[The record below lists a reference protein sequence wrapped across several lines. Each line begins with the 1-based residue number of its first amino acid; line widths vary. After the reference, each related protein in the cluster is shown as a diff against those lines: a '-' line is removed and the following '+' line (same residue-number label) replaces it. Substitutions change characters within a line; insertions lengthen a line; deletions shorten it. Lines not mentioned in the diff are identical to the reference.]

1 MWVNKMVLNAV
12 QANICLHHLEIKSSD
27 PQRLAEFYSQVMDMK
42 INKVTNQKF
51 LCEGPDRKIIISKGK
66 NKTLGYA
73 GMVCKNKENLERY
86 KEFLK
91 LNKCKINHFVS
102 EFYQSG
108 SFSLHD
114 PDNNMICFGVSK
126 KENTFVTKGIYAPL
140 QHLTFASK
148 DVEKFQN
155 FYHKKLGF
163 QVSDRVVKIN
173 GELATC
179 FTTSNYEHHTIA
191 CFKSSQNGIDHHS
204 YETGEWNNIK
214 IWCDHFAQNNVKLM
228 WGPGRHGPG
237 NNLFVFIEDIDGN
250 WIEISAELETVNG
263 RPPKNWP
270 QEEKTLN
277 LWGNAIMRS

>member
-1 MWVNKMVLNAV
+1 MALTAV
-12 QANICLHHLEIKSSD
+12 QAKISLHHLEIKSCD
-27 PQRLAEFYSQVMDMK
+27 PLGLAKFYSKVMDMK
-42 INKVTNQKF
+42 IKKVTNQKF
-51 LCEGPDRKIIISKGK
+51 LCEGPDRKIIITKGK
-66 NKTLGYA
+66 NKILGYA
-73 GMVCKNKENLERY
+73 GMVCKNEENLERY

-91 LNKCKINHFVS
+91 LNKCEINHFVS

-114 PDNNMICFGVSK
+114 PDNNMICFGVLK
-126 KENTFVTKGIYAPL
+126 KEDTFVTKGIYAPL

-148 DVEKFQN
+148 NVEKFQN
-155 FYHKKLGF
+155 FYLKKLGF
-163 QVSDRVVKIN
+163 QVSDRVVKSN

-179 FTTSNYEHHTIA
+179 FMTSNHEHHTIA
-191 CFKSSQNGIDHHS
+191 CFQSSQNGIDHHS

-250 WIEISAELETVNG
+250 WIEISAELETVIG

-270 QEEKTLN
+270 QEERTLN
-277 LWGNAIMRS
+277 LWGRAIMRS